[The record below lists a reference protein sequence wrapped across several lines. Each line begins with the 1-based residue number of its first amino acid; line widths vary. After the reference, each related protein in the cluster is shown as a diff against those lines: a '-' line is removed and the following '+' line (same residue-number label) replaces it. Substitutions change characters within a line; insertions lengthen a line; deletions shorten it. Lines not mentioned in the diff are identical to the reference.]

1 MPSAGE
7 DPRVAAWREEFPIAQ
22 QLIYLNNCSLTPLPL
37 RGEAALGAY
46 ARTWSSLGGRAWLEH
61 WIGVLDGLREDFAG
75 VLGADVDEVALAP
88 AASAA
93 LVGVASS
100 FDYAKRPKVVISD
113 MDFPTD
119 GHTWLALER
128 AGVQV
133 EFVRSPDHIRV
144 PLELFERAVDDRTAL
159 VCTGHVYF
167 TSGWIQD
174 LKALAGIC
182 HRRGAALVADAYQS
196 IGAFPF
202 DVHESDVD
210 FLVGGTLKW
219 LMGGPGMAFLYARR
233 DRIAAARPTAIG
245 WWAMRDPFAFD
256 VEHIDYAP
264 NARRFEYGTP
274 AVAAAYT
281 ARAGIALLREV
292 GVETVRERHKMLSQI
307 LVDGALEQGW
317 AVRCPREADARTP
330 IVTLEH
336 SDPPSAVAAL
346 RERGCI
352 VDFRPGLIRLSPH
365 YFNTTGEMERT
376 LQLLAEVREGV
387 LA

>member
-1 MPSAGE
+1 MPSAGD
-7 DPRVAAWREEFPIAQ
+7 DPRVAAWRAEFPIAE
-22 QLIYLNNCSLTPLPL
+22 QLIYLNNCSLTPMPR
-37 RGEAALGAY
+37 RGEAALAEY
-46 ARTWSSLGGRAWLEH
+46 ARTWSSLGGRAWFDH
-61 WIGVLDGLREDFAG
+61 WVGVLDGLRGDFAG
-75 VLGADVDEVALAP
+75 VLGADPGEIALAP

-100 FDYAKRPKVVISD
+100 FDYVKRPKVVISD

-133 EFVRSPDHIRV
+133 EFVRSPDRIRV
-144 PLELFERAVDDRTAL
+144 PLDLFERAIDDRTAL
-159 VCTGHVYF
+159 VCTGHVYY

-174 LKALAGIC
+174 LKALAAIC

-202 DVHESDVD
+202 DVHDSDVD

-264 NARRFEYGTP
+264 SARRFEYGTP

-281 ARAGIALLREV
+281 ARAGIALLCDV
-292 GVETVRERHKMLSQI
+292 GIETVRERHKILSQI
-307 LVDGALEQGW
+307 LVEGALDQGW
-317 AVRCPREADARTP
+317 TVRCPSAAEDRTP

-336 SDPPSAVAAL
+336 SDPQRAVTAL
-346 RERGCI
+346 RDRGC
-352 VDFRPGLIRLSPH
+352 VADFRPGLIRLSPH
-365 YFNTTGEMERT
+365 YFNTAEEMERT
-376 LQLLAEVREGV
+376 LELLAEVREAV
-387 LA
+387 PA